1 MRLRHRLAGREGG
14 LDPVEFIK
22 VQARE
27 TFFDPEPARREL
39 GFGCGGLDAALA
51 ETVKASL
58 ARE

>member
-39 GFGCGGLDAALA
+39 DFGRGGLDEALSA
-51 ETVKASL
+51 TIAASL
-58 ARE
+58 ARQ